1 MLQILL
7 FFHLLG
13 VVALFAGIGL
23 EVVALAQLHRATTLA
38 HVRAATL
45 NLPIAGP
52 VMGAGALLLVAMGVW
67 MVYAGGIGWQPWVWV
82 TFIVTIIMMIIGP
95 LINGKR
101 GEAIFKIGAERR
113 RGAGHTRDSSAAR
126 RDGVLNYSI
135 FLTVCELVVALYIMT
150 NKPDLL
156 PCVVAVLLGA
166 AVAAI
171 LASLGTP
178 GRLIFRG
185 PKPNIHADMSSKRT
199 SLERGLTSAF
209 ALVILV
215 VIAII
220 PVAMWAM
227 TGITQQAQALHDTII
242 RGELAYI
249 KVASD
254 ADTLRAS
261 SIDAATNPDPAKAAA
276 SLARAKAMMN
286 QFPEDSRKMAD
297 LTGSDPAVKPLVDK
311 FVGDTKRQIQGS
323 ANIYDFQALAGVG
336 LLSQGK
342 KAEALKQIQGMAA
355 SAFDQQ
361 STDGD
366 ALLNALKN
374 NSDTRFA
381 ALMQARN
388 SALSGIIV
396 GAVVASLI
404 AFIAMSWFRR
414 AMRAGLES
422 CLNVF
427 EAMGRGNLT
436 ARVGWQ
442 GGDLLG
448 RLGQAVDQLGDRLA
462 QIIST
467 IQHAVMTVQT
477 ASSHTNDTARQVEA
491 RVSEELAAL
500 GRASDFSTS
509 VQGTA
514 GSVADNAEQVAR
526 RVTDI
531 SSAVAQMT
539 ASIQEMDQN
548 LLNLATVVEQA
559 VANTQEM
566 SASIVQVAGNAQRVR
581 EESTHT
587 DKQVR
592 DGRNEVA
599 QLSKGMSSISDTVAG
614 VVSEMQSLDGASRQ
628 IGEILGLIEEIA
640 DQTNL
645 LALNAAI
652 EAARAGEHGRGFA
665 VVADEVRKLAENS
678 ASSTK
683 QIGQLVADIQRRTT
697 AVLER
702 TARANNLV
710 QNNAVSARSVTDMIE
725 LISGRVT
732 EMAQLVSEI
741 SIATTEQARASEE
754 LAKASEQMGA
764 MTHEAAATMREQA
777 ITSNQILE
785 SVSEIEQRT
794 GQVAQASQEQ
804 QIAIESLSQTI
815 AHTSDLGRAN
825 SSAVTEV
832 AGQAAQVLDQASE
845 LQSLV
850 GQFQAGKNGRSAVG
864 ESKNDRH
871 ALEDSGSLALS
882 S

>member
-1 MLQILL
+1 
-7 FFHLLG
+7 
-13 VVALFAGIGL
+13 
-23 EVVALAQLHRATTLA
+23 
-38 HVRAATL
+38 
-45 NLPIAGP
+45 
-52 VMGAGALLLVAMGVW
+52 
-67 MVYAGGIGWQPWVWV
+67 
-82 TFIVTIIMMIIGP
+82 
-95 LINGKR
+95 
-101 GEAIFKIGAERR
+101 
-113 RGAGHTRDSSAAR
+113 
-126 RDGVLNYSI
+126 
-135 FLTVCELVVALYIMT
+135 
-150 NKPDLL
+150 
-156 PCVVAVLLGA
+156 
-166 AVAAI
+166 
-171 LASLGTP
+171 
-178 GRLIFRG
+178 
-185 PKPNIHADMSSKRT
+185 MSSKRT

-209 ALVILV
+209 ALVIFV

-227 TGITQQAQALHDTII
+227 TGITQQAQVLHDTII
-242 RGELAYI
+242 RGELAYV

-254 ADTLRAS
+254 ADALRAA
-261 SIDAATNPDPAKAAA
+261 SIDAATNPDPVKAAA
-276 SLARAKAMMN
+276 SLAKAKAMIG
-286 QFPEDSRKMAD
+286 QFPDDSRKMAE
-297 LTGSDPAVKPLVDK
+297 LTSTDSAVKPLVDK
-311 FVGDTKRQIQGS
+311 FVGDTKKQLQGS
-323 ANIYDFQALAGVG
+323 ANVYDFQALAAVG
-336 LLSQGK
+336 LLAQSK
-342 KAEALKQIQGMAA
+342 KADALKQIQGLAA

-361 STDGD
+361 SRDGD
-366 ALLNALKN
+366 ALLEALKN
-374 NSDTRFA
+374 NSDTRFG

-388 SALSGIIV
+388 FALVVLIAGAII
-396 GAVVASLI
+396 ASII

-414 AMRAGLES
+414 AMRVGLER
-422 CLNVF
+422 CLEVF

-436 ARVGWQ
+436 VRVGWE
-442 GGDLLG
+442 GRDLLG
-448 RLGQAVDQLGDRLA
+448 RLGQAVDQLADRLA

-467 IQHAVMTVQT
+467 IQHAVMTVQN

-500 GRASDFSTS
+500 ARASEFSTS
-509 VQGTA
+509 VQATA
-514 GSVADNAEQVAR
+514 GTVADNAEQVAR

-581 EESTHT
+581 EESTTT

-592 DGRNEVA
+592 EGRNEVA
-599 QLSKGMSSISDTVAG
+599 QLSKGMSSISDTVAD

-628 IGEILGLIEEIA
+628 IGEILGLIEAIA

-697 AVLER
+697 AVLDR

-710 QNNAVSARSVTDMIE
+710 QNNAASARSVTDMIE
-725 LISGRVT
+725 TISQRVT

-741 SIATTEQARASEE
+741 SVATTEQARASEE

-804 QIAIESLSQTI
+804 QLSVNSLSQTI

-825 SSAVTEV
+825 SSAVTDV
-832 AGQAAQVLDQASE
+832 AGQTAEVLGQASQ
-845 LQSLV
+845 LQGLV
-850 GQFQAGKNGRSAVG
+850 GQFQVATNGKTALTDKKKDVQ
-864 ESKNDRH
+864 
-871 ALEDSGSLALS
+871 ALEDAGSLALS